1 MSSHDESGS
10 SSEAGEE
17 AQAMLRERR
26 KQMERLRAELAQLR
40 MAAAEKL
47 AGAPPLV
54 EPALRFRIGFAR

>member
-1 MSSHDESGS
+1 M
-10 SSEAGEE
+10 AGEE